1 MKTIVFL
8 ILVLATSLSHAVT
21 ISFDC
26 IEGTVTNCAF
36 GETNLSATVTDSDPM
51 ITVNANQV
59 LFTFFNDT
67 FTMGDDAV
75 VTQIYFDDGST
86 SVLDDFANTGMM
98 VAGKNGLFETGTD
111 FLTTNPPPGPGDL
124 PGGNDPGVLFSS
136 DFSVGAQ
143 ASVANNGLT
152 SNDSLAIL
160 FDLVMGVSFQDVIDQ
175 LASGDL
181 RIGLH
186 VQSFPSDG
194 ESGSFVNTP
203 VPLPAAF
210 WLFGSALVFFG
221 SRLKRRGE

>member
-26 IEGTVTNCAF
+26 IEGTATNCAL
-36 GETNLSATVTDSDPM
+36 GETNLSATVSDSDPV
-51 ITVNANQV
+51 ITVNANQI

-86 SVLDDFANTGMM
+86 SVLDDFANTAAA
-98 VAGKNGLFETGTD
+98 AGKNGLFETGTD

-124 PGGNDPGVLFSS
+124 PGGNAPEVLFSS

-143 ASVANNGLT
+143 SSVANNGLA
-152 SNDSLAIL
+152 SDDSLAIL

-175 LASGDL
+175 LANGDL

-221 SRLKRRGE
+221 SRLKRRSA

>member
-8 ILVLATSLSHAVT
+8 ILVFTTSLSHAVT

-26 IEGTVTNCAF
+26 IEGTVTNCAL
-36 GETNLSATVTDSDPM
+36 GETNLSATVSDNDPV

-75 VTQIYFDDGST
+75 VTQIYFDDGSV
-86 SVLDDFANTGMM
+86 SVLDNFANTGMA
-98 VAGKNGLFETGTD
+98 AGKNGLFETGTD

-136 DFSVGAQ
+136 DFSVGAE
-143 ASVANNGLT
+143 ASVANNGLD
-152 SNDSLAIL
+152 SNGSLAIL

-210 WLFGSALVFFG
+210 WLFGSTLVLLG
-221 SRLKRRGE
+221 TRIKRKA